1 MEKGKVNGSSPLVRY
16 FLRSSTDAAD
26 IPYHRLSTLPLSSK
40 ANTPNLSQSPLLAF
54 FLPLQKLFGLLIP
67 S

>member
-1 MEKGKVNGSSPLVRY
+1 MEKGKVNGSSPLVGY

-26 IPYHRLSTLPLSSK
+26 IPCHRLNTFPLSSK
-40 ANTPNLSQSPLLAF
+40 YNAPNSSQFPRFAF
-54 FLPLQKLFGLLIP
+54 FLPLKQLFGLLIP